1 MHHCFSVPVSTLCPL
16 YLRHPGTKL
25 TASMI
30 LERLE
35 KEARTNVGLEI
46 ASSPPQQGMSDAA
59 EVCGGRCVLC
69 GLCLLL
75 VAAPDALASPRIEW
89 GFSGGSQSRMKG
101 LGTVKFVD
109 TPSMSTLHSDLSP
122 MLCLYLP
129 CRFEPE
135 VSCPSLSSLRP

>member
-1 MHHCFSVPVSTLCPL
+1 MHHYFSVPVSTLCPL

-69 GLCLLL
+69 GPCFNREALLSIPPCHAIV
-75 VAAPDALASPRIEW
+75 VATIVRYCCCTTSPRI
-89 GFSGGSQSRMKG
+89 
-101 LGTVKFVD
+101 
-109 TPSMSTLHSDLSP
+109 
-122 MLCLYLP
+122 
-129 CRFEPE
+129 
-135 VSCPSLSSLRP
+135 